1 MTKNQIIII
10 IFLQISGVFCG
21 TSLDGEAME
30 ARNSS
35 TCFKDRALWR
45 VSRGQ
50 IDGTIEYNSKPEGK
64 KTKTK
69 TRVGYLKNH

>member
-1 MTKNQIIII
+1 
-10 IFLQISGVFCG
+10 
-21 TSLDGEAME
+21 ME

-64 KTKTK
+64 KNKNK
-69 TRVGYLKNH
+69 FEYLKNH